1 MSWKIITLC
10 SALLLVLSA
19 TSSQALASPL
29 LTESGSSIA
38 AGAKIT
44 GTTVGETQ
52 FTIGTSKFNCEVGHL
67 EGEVVKNSGTS
78 IEANISSFT
87 LGKQPEGTCGGVFKV
102 KSVNVPWC
110 LRMGSVFAPDTYNL
124 RGGKCTEEA
133 KQLTIALDF
142 GSYQCTYMR
151 ESISDSFRTE
161 KDGDAL
167 INITG
172 KLFNREATNPFVCYS
187 GPSLDASFTLET
199 PNGTQLTI
207 S

>member
-1 MSWKIITLC
+1 VPWKNIVLC
-10 SALLLVLSA
+10 FALLLALSA

-29 LTESGSSIA
+29 LTEGGSAIA
-38 AGAKIT
+38 PGAKIT
-44 GTTVGETQ
+44 GVTTGETQ
-52 FTIGTSKFNCEVGHL
+52 FTIGTGKYNCEVGHL
-67 EGEVVKNSGTS
+67 EGEVVKNSGTL

-87 LGKQPEGTCGGVFKV
+87 LGKQPEGTCSGVFRV

-110 LRMGSVFAPDTYNL
+110 LRMSSTFSPDTYSL
-124 RGGKCTEEA
+124 RAGKCTEEA
-133 KQLTIALDF
+133 KQLTITLDF
-142 GSYQCTYMR
+142 GLYQCTYMR
-151 ESISDSFRTE
+151 EPISDSFRTE

-172 KLFNREATNPFVCYS
+172 KLFNPEATNAVVCYA
-187 GPSLDASFTLET
+187 GPSLDASFTLKT